1 MHERLNL
8 IAFQTSADRGAVA
21 ERRQIPVGKPIELIR
36 EPDTVV
42 WRFFQH
48 KFANSEAYPSI
59 VETKR
64 ILKFMKLMIFM
75 KSMKLKI
82 FMDMLGE
89 RIA

>member
-21 ERRQIPVGKPIELIR
+21 ERRQNPAGKPIELIR

-42 WRFFQH
+42 AFFPAQICQIRGV
-48 KFANSEAYPSI
+48 PSI
-59 VETKR
+59 VETNR
-64 ILKFMKLMIFM
+64 ILKSMKLMIFM